1 MRVELDK
8 SSIFALASDTR
19 LEILK
24 ALKPMRRTLSQLSE
38 QLSIDKAA
46 VHRHLKKMEDGGL
59 VKRFEDHG
67 FVYYGLTWM
76 ARDLLVPN
84 ESTRIVIVLSATW
97 LLSLILAFVVAA
109 GVLSHGGN
117 DSLVDM
123 FPVKGEGDDTSYQ
136 TTEVEEPLFYWLL
149 AAVVLAIVVAVLC
162 VTLVRMLRAPFQKS
176 PESPDAEATSEDCV
190 SGRDASD

>member
-46 VHRHLKKMEDGGL
+46 VHRHLKKMEEGGL

-84 ESTRIVIVLSATW
+84 ESTRIVIVLSVTW
-97 LLSLILAFVVAA
+97 LLSLLLVFVTVA
-109 GVLSHGGN
+109 GVLSQGGN

-123 FPVKGEGDDTSYQ
+123 LPIKGEGGEMYDQ
-136 TTEVEEPLFYWLL
+136 MAEVEGSLFYWLL
-149 AAVVLAIVVAVLC
+149 PAVVLAIIVAVLC
-162 VTLVRMLRAPFQKS
+162 VALVRMLRAPFQGS
-176 PESPDAEATSEDCV
+176 PERSEAAATAESGV
-190 SGRDASD
+190 GGRDASD